1 MSKNSIAR
9 RRVLIA
15 LVVFALTLAFFYGL
29 DHFVMG
35 MQHLPLAPDLTPAQ

>member
-1 MSKNSIAR
+1 MSKISIPK

-15 LVVFALTLAFFYGL
+15 LVVFVLTLMFFYGL